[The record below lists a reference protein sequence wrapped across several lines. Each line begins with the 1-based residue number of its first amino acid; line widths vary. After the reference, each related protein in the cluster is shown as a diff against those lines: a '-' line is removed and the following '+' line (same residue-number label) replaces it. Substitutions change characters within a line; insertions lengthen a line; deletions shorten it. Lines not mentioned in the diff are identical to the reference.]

1 MQGGY
6 GKWIV
11 QNERRTNRENLRF
24 PRRFVPILKFTIL
37 PLWLLTASFGLADQ
51 DTSVKHRA
59 NKTSND
65 ETSHRST
72 SARHHKSKHS
82 TQKTGGDEETAA
94 SPSPT
99 PKKRQSEDSSKDAS
113 TEPTPPPAPASVATM
128 STENIREFDEQ
139 PPRVQ
144 QLIRDALAL
153 TERNLTYT
161 YGSSDPG
168 AGGMDCS
175 GFIYYVLTKAGLK
188 DVPRDSS
195 EQYAWIRQNS
205 YFHAVL
211 SHNSKSFEFR
221 ELRPGDLMFWSGT
234 YKVDREIPITHVM
247 IYLGTEK
254 STRKP
259 VMVGASDG
267 RSYAGIRRN
276 GVSVFDF
283 KMPSG
288 EPNNDDPDLI
298 ARFEG
303 YGAIPGLREPAPA
316 NEVKNFPELDSQQA
330 QKPAPKKKEKPLS
343 NGD

>member
-1 MQGGY
+1 MVSFGEVFFDSQ
-6 GKWIV
+6 KSPQCVLLI
-11 QNERRTNRENLRF
+11 
-24 PRRFVPILKFTIL
+24 
-37 PLWLLTASFGLADQ
+37 WLLTASFGLADQ
-51 DTSVKHRA
+51 GTSFKHHT
-59 NKTSND
+59 NNTSSSQ
-65 ETSHRST
+65 TGYRST
-72 SARHHKSKHS
+72 STQHHKSKHS

-99 PKKRQSEDSSKDAS
+99 PKKRQSEESKDAS
-113 TEPTPPPAPASVATM
+113 TEPTASPAPASVATI
-128 STENIREFDEQ
+128 SPENIREFDEQ
-139 PPRVQ
+139 PPQVQ

-153 TERNLTYT
+153 TEQNLTYT
-161 YGSSDPG
+161 YGSSDPA

-175 GFIYYVLTKAGLK
+175 GFIYYVLTKAGFK

-195 EQYAWIRQNS
+195 EQYSWIRQNS

-211 SHNSKSFEFR
+211 SRNSKSFEFR

-254 STRKP
+254 SNKKP

-267 RSYAGIRRN
+267 RSYGGIRRN

-288 EPNNDDPDLI
+288 EPHNDDPDLI

-303 YGAIPGLREPAPA
+303 YGAVPGLRDPAPA
-316 NEVKNFPELDSQQA
+316 NEVKNFPALDTEQV
-330 QKPAPKKKEKPLS
+330 QKPPPKKKEKPLS